1 MQSEETTDTF
11 SLESRDCAYL
21 IGRGGETRA
30 RLEKFSG
37 ATFSVDNNVLKI
49 TGNPGQRDRAK
60 IATDIVLMQRTGENN
75 TMDVDFLKMRERP
88 DVSTLDIP
96 CMRIGFL
103 LGKKASSLRKIEAK
117 HGVWAVLDQTEIKH
131 QFGPCKRLHVIG
143 ELQHRN
149 DCLSEI
155 YEIVHEKYSELL
167 PSKPTGQTSPPQE
180 NYGRD
185 PRYDGYYSADDRRSN
200 YNYGRD
206 PWDEPPQIPGYDMY
220 DPPRRLNRDFYSS
233 YDYWRDGPPP
243 PRYYDEPPSRYHDAP
258 QPRYHE
264 APPRYYDAPPP
275 RYHDAPPPWRWR
287 DEPRR
292 WQNVPPRRRNEGPP
306 RYRDLSPGRE
316 RAPHDRQR
324 DRDLSPG
331 RERAPQERQRDRDL
345 SPGRDRA
352 QLEHDKQWEHHPQD
366 DHDERAIEE
375 EEIKTVLDGDDDE
388 ATE

>member
-1 MQSEETTDTF
+1 MQSDETTETF
-11 SLESRDCAYL
+11 DLESRDCAYL
-21 IGRGGETRA
+21 IGKGGETRA

-37 ATFSVDNNVLKI
+37 ASFSVDNNVVKI
-49 TGNPGQRDRAK
+49 TGDPRQRDRAK
-60 IATDIVLMQRTGENN
+60 IAMDIVLMQRTGENN

-103 LGKKASSLRKIEAK
+103 LGKKAASLRKIEAK

-131 QFGPCKRLHVIG
+131 QFGPCKRLYVIG
-143 ELQHRN
+143 ELQRRN
-149 DCLSEI
+149 DCLAEI
-155 YEIVHEKYSELL
+155 YEIVHERYSEF
-167 PSKPTGQTSPPQE
+167 PAKSTGTSPPQE

-185 PRYDGYYSADDRRSN
+185 GYYHDGYYNSDDRRSN

-206 PWDEPPQIPGYDMY
+206 PWDEPP
-220 DPPRRLNRDFYSS
+220 RRRDFYD
-233 YDYWRDGPPP
+233 YDYWRDAPPRYHDAP
-243 PRYYDEPPSRYHDAP
+243 PRYYDAPPRYLDSFDNVPPHPSGPPRYHD
-258 QPRYHE
+258 

-275 RYHDAPPPWRWR
+275 RYYEPPPWRWR

-292 WQNVPPRRRNEGPP
+292 WQNGPPPRRWRNEGPP

-316 RAPHDRQR
+316 RAPFEQDRQR
-324 DRDLSPG
+324 DRDLSPKS
-331 RERAPQERQRDRDL
+331 ERT
-345 SPGRDRA
+345 

-366 DHDERAIEE
+366 HDDEKTIE
-375 EEIKTVLDGDDDE
+375 EEIKTVLDGEDDE

>member
-1 MQSEETTDTF
+1 MQPDNISTDTF
-11 SLESRDCAYL
+11 NLGSRDCAYL

-37 ATFSVDNNVLKI
+37 ASFSVDNNVLKI

-60 IATDIVLMQRTGENN
+60 IAMDIVLMQRTGENN
-75 TMDVDFLKMRERP
+75 TLDVDFLKMRERP

-103 LGKKASSLRKIEAK
+103 LGKKAVSLRKIEAK

-131 QFGPCKRLHVIG
+131 QFGPCKRLYVIG
-143 ELQHRN
+143 ELQNRD
-149 DCLSEI
+149 DCLAEI

-167 PSKPTGQTSPPQE
+167 PAKPMGTSPPQE

-185 PRYDGYYSADDRRSN
+185 PGYYHDGYYSSDDRRSN
-200 YNYGRD
+200 YNYGPRD
-206 PWDEPPQIPGYDMY
+206 PWDDR
-220 DPPRRLNRDFYSS
+220 PRRDFYD
-233 YDYWRDGPPP
+233 YDYWRDA
-243 PRYYDEPPSRYHDAP
+243 PSRYHDAP
-258 QPRYHE
+258 PRYFDATPRYLHSFDNVPPHPSGPPRYHE

-275 RYHDAPPPWRWR
+275 RYYEAHPWRWR

-292 WQNVPPRRRNEGPP
+292 WQNGPPPRRWREGPP

-316 RAPHDRQR
+316 RAPLEQDRQR
-324 DRDLSPG
+324 DRDLSPKS
-331 RERAPQERQRDRDL
+331 ERT
-345 SPGRDRA
+345 
-352 QLEHDKQWEHHPQD
+352 QLEHDKQWEHHPED
-366 DHDERAIEE
+366 HHDERAIEE
-375 EEIKTVLDGDDDE
+375 EEIKTVLDGEDDE